1 MGRPIHRHRHIR
13 LASSRAINKR
23 VRNENRP
30 RKAKEATR
38 REATI
43 KAMIK
48 AHKTGEYNPAVKSW
62 ITRQLDKQWRQVT
75 KDDIKALIA

>member
-1 MGRPIHRHRHIR
+1 MARAIHRHRHIR
-13 LASSRAINKR
+13 LATTRSINQR

-30 RKAKEATR
+30 RKAKEAAR
-38 REATI
+38 RAVTI

-75 KDDIKALIA
+75 KDDIKSLMA